1 MKGKRLKFIHFRPIE
16 KNVSHGGIMGNIIDI
31 KSRLKGQKNIGIS
44 KGSEKATITDISEV
58 RGERIRS
65 DRREVRRTIL
75 TEFISV
81 HAIVPGHGLLKVFLY
96 DINDKGLSFD
106 LEEQRGSYN
115 AGNAIEL
122 RVYLNHHT
130 YFQIDVKV
138 AHITHNKD
146 EGTIRHGCHFVND
159 SINSEAVGHFVK
171 FIESVAAHL
180 RKDGGDILVTKIN
193 S

>member
-1 MKGKRLKFIHFRPIE
+1 MKGKRLKFIHFCPIE
-16 KNVSHGGIMGNIIDI
+16 KNVSDGGIMGNILDI
-31 KSRLKGQKNIGIS
+31 KARLKHQKNSGFS
-44 KGSEKATITDISEV
+44 KGKEKATITDISEL
-58 RGERIRS
+58 RGEKIRA

-115 AGNAIEL
+115 AGNTVEL
-122 RVYLNHHT
+122 RIYLNHQT
-130 YFQIDVKV
+130 YFRIDVKV
-138 AHITHNKD
+138 AHVTHLKD
-146 EGTIRHGCHFVND
+146 EGVIRHGCHFNND
-159 SINSEAVGHFVK
+159 SINNEAVGHFVK

-180 RKDGGDILVTKIN
+180 RQDGGDILVTKIN